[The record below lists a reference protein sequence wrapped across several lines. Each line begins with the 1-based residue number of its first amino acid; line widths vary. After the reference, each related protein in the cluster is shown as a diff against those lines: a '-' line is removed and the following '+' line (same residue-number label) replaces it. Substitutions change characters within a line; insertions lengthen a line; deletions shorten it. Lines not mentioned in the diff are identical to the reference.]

1 MDNIIIYAPHAMFIV
16 LFIIQLGIFARQSE
30 LKAME
35 AKLMTYAME
44 HFVTLVNYNQNHTAL
59 QNSLSSL
66 QNDISDMKNLLIN
79 MSQGKR

>member
-1 MDNIIIYAPHAMFIV
+1 VENIIIYAPHAIFIV

-59 QNSLSSL
+59 QNNFERL
-66 QNDISDMKNLLIN
+66 QKDISDMKILLIN
-79 MSQGKR
+79 MSGKR

>member
-1 MDNIIIYAPHAMFIV
+1 VENIIIYAPHAIFIV

-59 QNSLSSL
+59 QNNFERL
-66 QNDISDMKNLLIN
+66 QKDISDMKNLLIN
-79 MSQGKR
+79 MSGKR